1 MTHSRLIRYHSAYF
15 RGWAQAFGAHE
26 VVTDDPRGLRW
37 LFGEGQLG
45 LILTP
50 AIRDRLAGFLG
61 DGDAER
67 IHAGAGAEPPRSV
80 ALSLSDDALRIGTLT
95 LPIAQD
101 QGRVV
106 ACARDL
112 LDSPA
117 DLHLYQTYHLIYAS
131 GTRIL
136 TLSQHAP
143 LGLIYREL
151 EPLRVSLATA
161 AVAQR

>member
-1 MTHSRLIRYHSAYF
+1 MTRSRLIRYHSAYF

-26 VVTDDPRGLRW
+26 VVSDDPRGLRW
-37 LFGEGQLG
+37 LFGERQLG

-50 AIRDRLAGFLG
+50 AIRGLLAALLG
-61 DGDAER
+61 DADVERSDAETGGE
-67 IHAGAGAEPPRSV
+67 ANLSP
-80 ALSLSDDALRIGTLT
+80 ALSLRDDALRIGTLT

-101 QGRVV
+101 QERVL
-106 ACARDL
+106 ACGRDL

-151 EPLRVSLATA
+151 DPLLVSLAPTA
-161 AVAQR
+161 VPQR